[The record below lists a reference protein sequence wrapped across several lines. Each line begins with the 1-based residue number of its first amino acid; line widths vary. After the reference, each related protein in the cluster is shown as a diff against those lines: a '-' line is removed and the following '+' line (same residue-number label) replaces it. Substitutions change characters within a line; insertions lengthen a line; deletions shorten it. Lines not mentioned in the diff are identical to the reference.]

1 MHREP
6 RNPKVPKSDMD
17 RAAKQKSVLFWD
29 AQTAGT
35 VPHGRLCWLG
45 WVGYGVVFF
54 TFRGLPGLPEILH
67 TDEFVFAMEGAVLDG
82 GVVVVQVLPQELR
95 EETAAA
101 PH

>member
-67 TDEFVFAMEGAVLDG
+67 TDEFVFAMECAVLDG

-101 PH
+101 PR

>member
-54 TFRGLPGLPEILH
+54 LPSE
-67 TDEFVFAMEGAVLDG
+67 VFQAFQRSSTLMSLSSPWKVLCLTVG
-82 GVVVVQVLPQELR
+82 SW
-95 EETAAA
+95 
-101 PH
+101 